1 MPGGPTATGGGVGGA
16 ITHRNQFAGILMTG
30 FAAFGGLLYGY
41 DTGTI
46 GGLQETKDWLRT
58 FGHPDPT
65 TATGF
70 AITSSQQS
78 LVVSILSVGTFFGA
92 LSGAPL
98 GDYLGRRPAL
108 LITNLIFC
116 AGVAMQTGATQWA
129 LFNVGRVIAG
139 LGVGLIS
146 TLIPVYQS
154 ECSPAWIRGAVVSC
168 YQWAIT
174 IGLLLAAI
182 LSQVCHNRPDHSAYR
197 IPISIQFIWSFIL
210 TCGLFY
216 LPESPRWYLRRGED
230 VKAAKS
236 LQRLTGVPADHPE
249 ISQEIED
256 IKVSLRAE
264 QEIGSASW
272 ADCFKMGQNK
282 ILLRTFSGMALQA
295 WQQLTGVNFIFY
307 YGTTFFTASGI
318 KNPFLTTIAT
328 NVVNVGMTVP
338 GILAV
343 DRVGR
348 RKLLLIGA
356 AGMCVCEYLV
366 AILGVTLSKENT
378 SGQQAIVAFV
388 CIYIAFFASTWGPIA
403 WVVIG
408 EIFPLNIRGKGV
420 ALSAASNWL
429 FNWAI
434 GYATP
439 FLVNPGAGNANLQ
452 SKVFFIWGSTCLGC
466 FVFSY
471 FFIPETKGLTL
482 EQVDI
487 LYQHTTPIKSDAY
500 RRELL
505 AKNIHAVDDAALAV
519 VDQEVGGGILSP
531 RRTRDIEKGEA
542 LEHDSREEKA

>member
-1 MPGGPTATGGGVGGA
+1 MPGGPTASGAGVGTA
-16 ITHRNQFAGILMTG
+16 ITHKNQAAGILMTG

-46 GGLQETKDWLRT
+46 GGLQQTKDFLRT
-58 FGHPDPT
+58 FGHVDST
-65 TATGF
+65 TATGY
-70 AITSSQQS
+70 ALTSSQQS

-92 LSGAPL
+92 LLGAPL
-98 GDYLGRRPAL
+98 GDILGRRPAL
-108 LITNLIFC
+108 LVTNLIFC
-116 AGVAMQTGATQWA
+116 TGVAMQTGATQWS
-129 LFNVGRVIAG
+129 LFNIGRVVAG

-146 TLIPVYQS
+146 TLIPMYQS

-182 LSQVCHNRPDHSAYR
+182 LSQVCHNRDNHSAYQ
-197 IPISIQFIWSFIL
+197 IPIAVQFIWSLIL
-210 TCGLFY
+210 TCGLIY
-216 LPESPRWYLRRGED
+216 LPESPRWHLRRGEEE
-230 VKAAKS
+230 KARRS
-236 LQRLTGVPADHPE
+236 LQRLTGVGADHPE
-249 ISQEIED
+249 VAQEIED
-256 IKVSLRAE
+256 IKNSLRVE
-264 QEIGSASW
+264 QELGNSSW

-282 ILLRTFSGMALQA
+282 ILLRTFTGMALQA

-307 YGTTFFTASGI
+307 YGTNYFTNSGI

-356 AGMCVCEYLV
+356 AGMCFCEYLV
-366 AILGVTLSKENT
+366 AILGVTLDAKNT
-378 SGQQAIVAFV
+378 SGQKAVVAFV

-408 EIFPLNIRGKGV
+408 EIFPLNIRAKGV

-429 FNWAI
+429 VNWAI
-434 GYATP
+434 AYATP
-439 FLVNPGAGNANLQ
+439 FLVNTGPGNAGLQ

-466 FVFSY
+466 FIFSF

-487 LYQHTTPIKSDAY
+487 LYQHTSPIKSNAY
-500 RRELL
+500 RKQIL
-505 AKNIHAVDDAALAV
+505 AKNIHSVEDSNLAE
-519 VDQEVGGGILSP
+519 VDQNVGGGILG
-531 RRTRDIEKGEA
+531 RRKTRDAEKGES
-542 LEHDSREEKA
+542 LDHNSHEEKA